1 MAVKAHVF
9 VDDLDA
15 PALGP
20 GDQHHLERVLRLRA
34 GDEVSA
40 SDGAGGWRLCT
51 LVGGAGASASL
62 EAAGDVIRHPR
73 PSPPVTVAF
82 ALTKG
87 DKPEW
92 AVQKLTEVG
101 VDRIVPVAAARSVVR
116 WAPERAAAQVQRLRR
131 VAREAA
137 MQCRR
142 TWLPEVEDVA
152 GFAAVAARPGASL
165 AAVGGRPPTL
175 AFPVVLVGPEG
186 GWADD
191 ELAAG
196 LPRVALGPH
205 VVRAETAAV
214 LAGGLLCALR
224 IGIVTPGD

>member
-20 GDQHHLERVLRLRA
+20 GDRHHLERVLRLRP

-51 LVGGAGASASL
+51 LASGHSGL
-62 EAAGDVIRHPR
+62 EAAGEVVRHQR
-73 PSPPVTVAF
+73 PSPPVTVGF

-116 WAPERAAAQVQRLRR
+116 WTPERAAVQVERLRR

-137 MQCRR
+137 MQSRR
-142 TWLPEVEDVA
+142 TWLPDVDGLTA
-152 GFAAVAARPGASL
+152 FRAAASLPGAAL

-175 AFPVVLVGPEG
+175 ASPVVLVGPEG
-186 GWADD
+186 GWADE

-205 VVRAETAAV
+205 VLRAETAAV

-224 IGIVTPGD
+224 SGIVTPRD